1 MQILVLSDLHLSH
14 RQFPVVV
21 EGKRIDADAN
31 VVVLADDIDDG
42 LGGIRWAREAFPEK
56 PIVMVAGNHEF
67 YDKHWFRHVD
77 DMREAAKTF
86 DIEFLE
92 ADGIDLAGVRF
103 LGCSLWTDFEL
114 FGANKKT
121 IAMRVAKAEMND
133 FHCISLSRYAE
144 FHWAHSKYLTPE
156 MAAMRHQGSVEWL
169 AKKLEKGDDPSHP
182 VGWARDAK
190 TVVVTHHA
198 PHPNS
203 VPAHF
208 AKDMLSAA
216 YASDLSRLM
225 GKAGLWIHG
234 HMHHSVDYKVN
245 GTHIVS
251 NPRGY
256 MHKNGSF
263 ENPKFNPSFM
273 VEV

>member
-1 MQILVLSDLHLSH
+1 MLTRGFAKILVLSDLHLSH
-14 RQFPVVV
+14 HSFSVMMD
-21 EGKRIDADAN
+21 GKRIDEHAD
-31 VVVLADDIDDG
+31 VVVLAGDIDDG
-42 LGGIRWAREAFPEK
+42 LGGFRWAREAFPDK

-67 YDKHWFRHVD
+67 YDKHWMRHVD
-77 DMREAAKTF
+77 DMRDAAKTH

-114 FGANKKT
+114 FGADKKT
-121 IAMRVAKAEMND
+121 IAMRVAKAQMND
-133 FHCISLSRYAE
+133 FHCIKMSRYAE
-144 FHWAHSKYLTPE
+144 FQWSHSKYLTPE
-156 MAAMRHQGSVEWL
+156 MAAMRHQGSMEWL
-169 AKKLEKGDDPSHP
+169 SKKVEKGADPK
-182 VGWARDAK
+182 K

-208 AKDMLSAA
+208 VNDFLSAA

-225 GKAGLWIHG
+225 GQAGLWIHG
-234 HMHHSVDYKVN
+234 HMHHSVDYNVN
-245 GTHIVS
+245 GTRIVS

-256 MHKNGSF
+256 THKNGGF
-263 ENPKFNPSFM
+263 ENARFNPAFL
-273 VEV
+273 VEI

>member
-1 MQILVLSDLHLSH
+1 
-14 RQFPVVV
+14 
-21 EGKRIDADAN
+21 
-31 VVVLADDIDDG
+31 
-42 LGGIRWAREAFPEK
+42 
-56 PIVMVAGNHEF
+56 VAGNHEF
-67 YDKHWFRHVD
+67 HEKHWFRHVD
-77 DMREAAKTF
+77 DMREAAKTY

-103 LGCSLWTDFEL
+103 LGCTLWTDFEL
-114 FGANKKT
+114 FGASKAE
-121 IAMRVAKAEMND
+121 IAMRVAETEMND
-133 FHCISLSRYAE
+133 FHFIKMTRYAE
-144 FHWAHSKYLTPE
+144 FHWANSKTLTPE

-169 AKKLEKGDDPSHP
+169 TKKLEKGDDPSHP

-234 HMHHSVDYKVN
+234 HMHHCVDYKVN
-245 GTHIVS
+245 GTRIVC

-256 MHKNGSF
+256 MHKNGGF
-263 ENPKFNPSFM
+263 ENPNFNPAFL